1 MVSVTRLNVERSL
14 PVDEDELTPAQKGV
28 LNLLGEGRCTPAY
41 VGEELAIEADTART
55 ILAGFRKSGLV
66 VKPYRGLYELRV
78 KVANDKRKGRYPN
91 TETVLADIPFEDEQ
105 FRPTE
110 RGILNLLV
118 EERAIPAYL
127 ARELDVTQECA
138 KSRLRELTR
147 LGLVRRRYRG
157 LYELD
162 VENDESTGETGVN

>member
-1 MVSVTRLNVERSL
+1 MVSVTRLSVGRSL
-14 PVDEDELTPAQKGV
+14 PVDENELTPAETGV

-41 VGEELAIEADTART
+41 VGDELAIEADTART
-55 ILAGFRKSGLV
+55 ILDRFRRDGFV

-78 KVANDKRKGRYPN
+78 EEQASGERKGRYRN
-91 TETVLADIPFEDEQ
+91 TETVLADVPFENDQ

-118 EERAIPAYL
+118 EGRAIPAYL

-162 VENDESTGETGVN
+162 AKNDESVGDRA